1 MIAVIIILLVV
12 VIFLP
17 ILIATVDLGGLLI
30 EGLGPILESL
40 EPLIPGEWFPLYF
53 TRVYLERPLIA

>member
-30 EGLGPILESL
+30 EGLGPILE
-40 EPLIPGEWFPLYF
+40 
-53 TRVYLERPLIA
+53 